1 MPKSVLRRRRSAFTL
16 IELLVVIAIIAVLI
30 GLLLPAVQK
39 THEAANR
46 ITCDNNLKQLG
57 LAVHN
62 AHSER
67 GKCPPMWDGT
77 GAGLFFYLLPYI
89 EQGPI
94 YTNAAGSI
102 LTTQPDGKL
111 TNAEVIKTFLCPTDP
126 SNDPPNDPTL
136 GGAYSN
142 YVANF
147 QVFAYQGNV
156 TYQAKIPGTFKDGT
170 SNTIIFTERLTKC
183 GPSAV
188 SALWA
193 WDPSTN
199 NFPAFAVPPSIGPG
213 AMFQTNPP
221 LAACDPTR
229 ASTPHIGGIQVTM
242 GDGSV
247 RSVNPSISPITWWSA
262 ITPDGM
268 EPMGS
273 DW

>member
-1 MPKSVLRRRRSAFTL
+1 MHRRRSAFTL

-39 THEAANR
+39 TREAANR
-46 ITCDNNLKQLG
+46 ISCDNNLKQLG
-57 LAVHN
+57 LALHN
-62 AHSER
+62 ANSER
-67 GKCPPMWDGT
+67 GKCPPMWDGNA
-77 GAGLFFYLLPYI
+77 AGLFFYLLPYM

-94 YTNAAGSI
+94 YNNAAGSI
-102 LTTQPDGKL
+102 MTTQPDGKA
-111 TNAEVIKTFLCPTDP
+111 TNAEVIRTFLCPSDP
-126 SNDPPNDPTL
+126 SNDPPNDATL
-136 GGAYSN
+136 GGAYTN
-142 YVANF
+142 YVGNF

-170 SNTIIFTERLTKC
+170 SNTIVFTERLTKC
-183 GPSAV
+183 GGY

-193 WDPSTN
+193 WGPNIDN
-199 NFPAFAVPPSIGPG
+199 NFPAFAALNTGVG

-247 RSVNPSISPITWWSA
+247 RSVNTSVSPITWWSA
-262 ITPDGM
+262 ITPDGG
-268 EPMGS
+268 EPLGP